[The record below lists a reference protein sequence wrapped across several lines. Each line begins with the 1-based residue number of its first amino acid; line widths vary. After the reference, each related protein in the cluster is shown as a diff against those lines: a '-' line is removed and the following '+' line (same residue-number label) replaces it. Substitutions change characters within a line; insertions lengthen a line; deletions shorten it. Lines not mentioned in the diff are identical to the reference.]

1 MRQRWALAVCALTFF
16 TCVYLARVHISD
28 LSDMARTY
36 STFHKLERN
45 IYNYPN
51 HDHQNSAAS
60 PHEQQLAPRI
70 LHQIF
75 LQETHT
81 TPIEKYTPARQSCQ
95 TMHPTWEH
103 MLWTDANATAF
114 VSDNYPHILPH
125 YTSYRQ
131 TIQRT
136 NILRYLLIHHFGGV
150 YLDLDITCRVPLDSL
165 LHLPWLTPA
174 AHPAG
179 INNAFIL
186 SRSGHPFLD
195 KVIAAIGG
203 QNLNWGLPYVE
214 NMLSTG
220 CMFVSN
226 LWMAYARKERLHKYE
241 DQVFLLADE
250 NGGLEGQMLRGKIV
264 TPLFE
269 HGGASSWHGWDAA
282 AIVLVG
288 KHYQAVVG
296 VVGVLLGVAVLAGVS
311 RCVRGF
317 GRRRRRSLDE
327 EEQALSKVG

>member
-1 MRQRWALAVCALTFF
+1 MRQRYALSLCAITLLACLF
-16 TCVYLARVHISD
+16 LAREHIQD
-28 LSDMARTY
+28 LSDIARTY

-45 IYNYPN
+45 IYSYPN
-51 HDHQNSAAS
+51 HGQAEPSS
-60 PHEQQLAPRI
+60 PHEEQLAPRI

-75 LQETHT
+75 LQEGRNSTLD
-81 TPIEKYTPARQSCQ
+81 KYTPARQSCQ
-95 TMHPTWEH
+95 NIHQDWEH
-103 MLWTDANATAF
+103 MLWTDANATTF
-114 VSDNYPHILPH
+114 VADYYPHILPH
-125 YTSYRQ
+125 YKTYRQ

-165 LHLPWLTPA
+165 THLPWITPA

-186 SRSGHPFLD
+186 ARSGHPFLD
-195 KVIAAIGG
+195 KVIAAIAG
-203 QNLNWGLPYVE
+203 QDLNWGLPYVE

-220 CMFVSN
+220 CMFVTN
-226 LWMAYARKERLHKYE
+226 LWMEYARHEREHAPE
-241 DQVFLLADE
+241 DKVYLLADE
-250 NGGLEGQMLRGKIV
+250 NGNLEGQMLRGAIV

-282 AIVLVG
+282 TIVLVG
-288 KHYQAVVG
+288 KHYQAVAG
-296 VVGVLLGVAVLAGVS
+296 VAIALVVAGVLALGVKLL
-311 RCVRGF
+311 RGY